1 MSPFPRLPHLSQ
13 HGHTKALDQ
22 GRQLLTV
29 SLVPMSMTMTMTMT
43 MVMIMIVAMTI
54 WMVVMFSSV
63 AVNS

>member
-1 MSPFPRLPHLSQ
+1 MSPFPTPHLSQ

-29 SLVPMSMTMTMTMT
+29 SLVPMTMTMT

-63 AVNS
+63 AMDS

>member
-1 MSPFPRLPHLSQ
+1 MFPFPRFPHLSQ

-29 SLVPMSMTMTMTMT
+29 SLVPMTMTMTMT
-43 MVMIMIVAMTI
+43 MVMVMIMVVAMTI

-63 AVNS
+63 AMSS